1 MVVVERSVLV
11 EFSADE
17 MRGLV
22 QDVDAYPQFLPW
34 CSGGSVK
41 TDADG
46 VVVAAIEINFS
57 GIRQQFAT
65 RNTAVTDAPVQSVHM
80 KLVAGPFK
88 SLDGEWRFQALT
100 PEASKVTLH
109 LNYEFSSRLLE
120 KAIGPVFRHITD
132 TLVEAFVQRARAL
145 RLGKA

>member
-22 QDVDAYPQFLPW
+22 QDVDSYPKFLPW
-34 CSGGSVK
+34 CSGATVK

-46 VVVAAIEINFS
+46 DVMATIEINFR
-57 GIRQQFAT
+57 GIRQQFTT
-65 RNTAVTDAPVQSVHM
+65 RNTAATDAPIQSVHM
-80 KLVAGPFK
+80 KLVVGPFK
-88 SLDGEWRFQALT
+88 SLDGEWRFHALT

-109 LNYEFSSRLLE
+109 LKYEFSSRILE

-132 TLVEAFVQRARAL
+132 TLVEAFVQRARAM
-145 RLGKA
+145 RMDKA